1 MMTAPAQT
9 LELVSVDIA
18 PIARPTHNLIVADAA
33 FLSTLKAVEATV
45 AALKITDAISLQAA
59 ADMQARLTTAG
70 KTLENTRVQLKA
82 PFLALNKQIDAA
94 AQPVQL
100 RIDLA
105 KRALSIAQTNYVAE
119 QRRLAEEA
127 ERARQAE
134 LRRLEAIRVAEEAA
148 AKKKADEIAEQVRKQ
163 NEAAAKLAEEARLA
177 GLPVVVIAEEE
188 NWDEIEEP
196 VTVMKSATELE
207 IERLKY
213 APVAAP
219 VKAQGVREVVVLF
232 PIVRDVSKLPE
243 MFFTRTAKLAAIQSV
258 FCKGWRDSD
267 PIPVLDGVEFEV
279 QRSTQSTGKGAF

>member
-148 AKKKADEIAEQVRKQ
+148 AKKESRRDRGTGAETERSCGQ
-163 NEAAAKLAEEARLA
+163 A
-177 GLPVVVIAEEE
+177 GGRGTPCG
-188 NWDEIEEP
+188 
-196 VTVMKSATELE
+196 
-207 IERLKY
+207 
-213 APVAAP
+213 VA
-219 VKAQGVREVVVLF
+219 G
-232 PIVRDVSKLPE
+232 
-243 MFFTRTAKLAAIQSV
+243 
-258 FCKGWRDSD
+258 CRDSR
-267 PIPVLDGVEFEV
+267 G
-279 QRSTQSTGKGAF
+279 GKLGRN